1 MAVDPQT
8 FRTAMGRF
16 PGAVT
21 IITARSEAERRGITA
36 TAVCSVSAEPPS
48 LLVCV
53 NRKTGT
59 CASIRESGFFII
71 NLLPDPSCEL
81 ALRFAGA
88 GGVTG
93 EEKFSIGDWDEDDRG
108 LPILKDALV
117 AFCCEVRE
125 RMDAGSH
132 AVFIGQIVDIRLG
145 DGAPLL
151 YERSRFHR
159 LTPI

>member
-1 MAVDPQT
+1 MGMAVDPQT

-21 IITARSEAERRGITA
+21 IITARSAAERRGITA

-59 CASIRESGFFII
+59 CASIDESGIFNI
-71 NLLPDPSCEL
+71 NLLQDPSSEL
-81 ALRFAGA
+81 
-88 GGVTG
+88 
-93 EEKFSIGDWDEDDRG
+93 DWDEDSRG

-125 RMDAGSH
+125 RVDAGSH
-132 AVFIGQIVDIRLG
+132 AIFIGQIVDIRLG
-145 DGAPLL
+145 EGVPLL